1 LLNDYREGNIAA
13 TYAQRPVDKTYP
25 QKPIDKTYP
34 QEATSKRV
42 PERKTDLIVN
52 SILAYCSEP
61 RTAEEIAAK
70 IGRNRVHVVL
80 RYLTPLVKSRRLR
93 YTNPEHPHAP
103 NQRYVVSSSSGAPE

>member
-1 LLNDYREGNIAA
+1 LKEYKEGGIVA
-13 TYAQRPVDKTYP
+13 TYA

-34 QEATSKRV
+34 QKAIGKRASQ
-42 PERKTDLIVN
+42 RKSDMIVN
-52 SILAYCSEP
+52 RILAYCSEP

-93 YTNPEHPHAP
+93 YTNPEHRHAP